1 MLNSTYNIPSTI
13 LLKGDYV
20 ASMMKYDETSFMI
33 CCRNTALILDIA
45 TMKKIMQISINTEV
59 EGENFS
65 QLYHP
70 LIYTHII
77 PET

>member
-1 MLNSTYNIPSTI
+1 M

-20 ASMMKYDETSFMI
+20 ASIVQYSETSFMI

-59 EGENFS
+59 ESENFS
-65 QLYHP
+65 
-70 LIYTHII
+70 
-77 PET
+77 